1 MTDRTVYEYLSRF
14 APSRAL
20 VIICGQDRRLEYWR
34 GQARDCPLWVLS
46 ETIISVDYIPVGD
59 GFGTLILTRRGIR
72 HG

>member
-1 MTDRTVYEYLSRF
+1 MVGCSVFDYLSRF

-34 GQARDCPLWVLS
+34 GLAKDCPLWVLS
-46 ETIISVDYIPVGD
+46 EMVISVDYIPVGN
-59 GFGTLILTRRGIR
+59 GFGTLILTKRGLN

>member
-1 MTDRTVYEYLSRF
+1 MVGCSVFDYLSRF
-14 APSRAL
+14 AHSRAL

-34 GQARDCPLWVLS
+34 GLAKDCPLWVLS